1 MKIKFEANQP
11 YQVDVIHGSDPLKT
25 HAVLEAKSHGIAFRT
40 V

>member
-11 YQVDVIHGSDPLKT
+11 YQLDAFHGNDPLKT
-25 HAVLEAKSHGIAFRT
+25 NAVLEAKSHDITFRT